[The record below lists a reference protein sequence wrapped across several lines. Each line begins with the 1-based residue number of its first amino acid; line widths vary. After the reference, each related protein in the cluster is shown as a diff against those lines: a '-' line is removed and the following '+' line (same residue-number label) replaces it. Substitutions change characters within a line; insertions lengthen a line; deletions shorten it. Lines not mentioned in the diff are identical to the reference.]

1 MERRILALKDFEDQD
16 MKDFSEQQVNAS
28 YKSSLWSIRKRKIIE
43 RRKTKESVIILK
55 RELLQRNET
64 SKSLLKI

>member
-28 YKSSLWSIRKRKIIE
+28 YKSSL
-43 RRKTKESVIILK
+43 
-55 RELLQRNET
+55 
-64 SKSLLKI
+64 

>member
-28 YKSSLWSIRKRKIIE
+28 YKSSLRSIRKRKIIE